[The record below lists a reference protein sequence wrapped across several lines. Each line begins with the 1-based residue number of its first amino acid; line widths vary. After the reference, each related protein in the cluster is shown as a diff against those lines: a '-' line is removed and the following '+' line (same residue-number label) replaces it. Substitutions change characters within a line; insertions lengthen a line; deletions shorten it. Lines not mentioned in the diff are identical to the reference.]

1 MKQLGLVGQG
11 DKLERLMRS
20 VQAGRIVHALLFTGP
35 AGTGKRTAANWF
47 ARAMLCTGEDRPC
60 GVCPACKR
68 YLAGSHPD
76 VRVLRPE
83 KNVIKVDEIRDLI
96 EYLSLRPYEGGWHVV
111 IIEQADKM
119 NASAQNALLKTLE
132 NPTGDAMF
140 FLISE
145 SPGGLLSTI
154 LSRCQTLRFHEL
166 SADDCAAV
174 LIDRGVSA
182 ERARLLAGLAQGA
195 VGRALALNEDESF
208 FALREKTLQSLESLN
223 GNASVAAAAAMISE
237 EKGSE
242 AAILDV
248 MELWAR
254 DLMAVQ
260 EGGAPFEAP
269 DEARLRQSKLNGAK
283 LLRAVMRARQ
293 QLFSNVAWNQALETM
308 YFEL

>member
-47 ARAMLCTGEDRPC
+47 AQAMLCTGADKPC
-60 GVCPACKR
+60 GGCPACKR

-83 KNVIKVDEIRDLI
+83 KNVIKVDDIRDLI

-145 SPGGLLSTI
+145 APGGLLSTI

-166 SADDCAAV
+166 SVDDCAAV
-174 LIDRGVSA
+174 LIDRGVPA

-208 FALREKTLQSLESLN
+208 FALRERTLQSLESLN

-237 EKGSE
+237 EKG
-242 AAILDV
+242 
-248 MELWAR
+248 
-254 DLMAVQ
+254 
-260 EGGAPFEAP
+260 
-269 DEARLRQSKLNGAK
+269 
-283 LLRAVMRARQ
+283 
-293 QLFSNVAWNQALETM
+293 
-308 YFEL
+308 

>member
-1 MKQLGLVGQG
+1 
-11 DKLERLMRS
+11 
-20 VQAGRIVHALLFTGP
+20 
-35 AGTGKRTAANWF
+35 
-47 ARAMLCTGEDRPC
+47 
-60 GVCPACKR
+60 
-68 YLAGSHPD
+68 
-76 VRVLRPE
+76 
-83 KNVIKVDEIRDLI
+83 
-96 EYLSLRPYEGGWHVV
+96 
-111 IIEQADKM
+111 M

-174 LIDRGVSA
+174 LIDRGVPA

-195 VGRALALNEDESF
+195 VGRALALNEDEGF

-242 AAILDV
+242 TAILDV

>member
-1 MKQLGLVGQG
+1 MRIELVGQG
-11 DKLERLMRS
+11 DKMEHLMRS

-35 AGTGKRTAANWF
+35 RGSGKKTAANLF
-47 ARAMLCTGEDRPC
+47 AQAIFCTGADRPC

-68 YLAGSHPD
+68 VQAGVHPD
-76 VRVLRPE
+76 LHRVVPE
-83 KNVIKVDEIRDLI
+83 KNAIRVDAIRELI
-96 EYLSLRPYEGGWHVV
+96 DALSMRPYEGGYHVA
-111 IIEQADKM
+111 IIEQADRM
-119 NASAQNALLKTLE
+119 NPSAQNALLKTLE
-132 NPTGDAMF
+132 SPVGDVMF

-166 SADDCAAV
+166 SADDCAEV

-242 AAILDV
+242 TTILDV

-293 QLFSNVAWNQALETM
+293 QLFSNVAWNQTLETM

>member
-1 MKQLGLVGQG
+1 M
-11 DKLERLMRS
+11 
-20 VQAGRIVHALLFTGP
+20 
-35 AGTGKRTAANWF
+35 
-47 ARAMLCTGEDRPC
+47 
-60 GVCPACKR
+60 
-68 YLAGSHPD
+68 
-76 VRVLRPE
+76 
-83 KNVIKVDEIRDLI
+83 
-96 EYLSLRPYEGGWHVV
+96 
-111 IIEQADKM
+111 
-119 NASAQNALLKTLE
+119 
-132 NPTGDAMF
+132 
-140 FLISE
+140 
-145 SPGGLLSTI
+145 
-154 LSRCQTLRFHEL
+154 
-166 SADDCAAV
+166 
-174 LIDRGVSA
+174 
-182 ERARLLAGLAQGA
+182 
-195 VGRALALNEDESF
+195 GRALALNEDEGF

-293 QLFSNVAWNQALETM
+293 QLFSNVAWNQTLETM